1 MSSAL
6 LDFLPSKEPHSFV
19 AIKGTYKNVK
29 IVSRLPVSHNP
40 AYRVGY
46 SLDLALNAEAISRAL
61 VA

>member
-19 AIKGTYKNVK
+19 AIKGTYNIESNVG
-29 IVSRLPVSHNP
+29 RLPVTHDP

-46 SLDLALNAEAISRAL
+46 SLDPPSMQKLYRVHL
-61 VA
+61 